1 MAGLG
6 PTAGQV
12 VSDLRRLDPAG
23 DRRIKWSARGQA
35 LDISLGADAANPDA
49 RDEFRYGPD
58 GGRHF
63 HKSAWRDG
71 EVKRTE
77 RTFHAGRFEE
87 WLPDPAASDHRSVM
101 RTRVS
106 DGVVHVR
113 TIDKAGNASDAFQYV
128 HRDHLGSA
136 VAVTDGQGTVLR
148 RFAHNPFGG
157 RRKTDW
163 TQQSL
168 GPSER
173 AALASD
179 GAARSAGGFTGHP
192 QLDRTGY
199 INMGGRL
206 YDPILSRFL
215 SPDPAVADWRSSQD
229 WNPYSYVANRPMSQ
243 VDPTGAVRAG
253 PGCNVNGVFCLDAG
267 GGPGAAGGFAGEASQ
282 AWTLALSLRW
292 LVFWV
297 PTVQIIPSSDSFG
310 IRVSYRPFFYPLV
323 TGSLQQ
329 VNIQSVAD
337 RHPADEPILA
347 PGNAVSPGAGTRQRS
362 RFVRSRISYRS
373 SVDEMGQHDY
383 RIRGI
388 ICQWSPQSCNEAL
401 ATAVFEHVNRNDV
414 PFTVNDL
421 GDDFHTLPGNNPIAH
436 QEDASNRRTT
446 NETMEGHIF
455 HPGMV
460 EHRVHFGNG
469 NNTLYYDVTG
479 KGSGPY
485 PHLNNF
491 LGRRTFEPGVREVL
505 WLYAR

>member
-1 MAGLG
+1 M
-6 PTAGQV
+6 

-35 LDISLGADAANPDA
+35 LNISLGADAADPDA

-71 EVKRTE
+71 EAKRTE
-77 RTFHAGRFEE
+77 RTFHAGHFEE

-113 TIDKAGNASDAFQYV
+113 TIDKAGNASDAFEYV

-136 VAVTDGQGTVLR
+136 VAVTDGQGAVLR
-148 RFAHNPFGG
+148 SFSHDPFGG
-157 RRKTDW
+157 RRKADW
-163 TQQSL
+163 TQSL

-173 AALASD
+173 AALAGD

-206 YDPILSRFL
+206 YDPILGRFL

-329 VNIQSVAD
+329 INIQSVAD
-337 RHPADEPILA
+337 RHPADEPILV